1 MVSANFSWS
10 DPFGEGSPPS
20 RDGNAVW
27 GGLVLGRLSLVLTRV
42 GAKLVSTSDFSTGDE
57 RMRPDNRELEAAAIL
72 VPLLPLIFPLVTG
85 PVVETPLFMVIP
97 GEPPTDNGVE
107 R

>member
-1 MVSANFSWS
+1 M
-10 DPFGEGSPPS
+10 
-20 RDGNAVW
+20 
-27 GGLVLGRLSLVLTRV
+27 LGRLSLVLTRV

-57 RMRPDNRELEAAAIL
+57 RMRPDNRELEAAAMF
-72 VPLLPLIFPLVTG
+72 VPLLPLIFPLGTC
-85 PVVETPLFMVIP
+85 PTVVEMPLFMVIP